1 MSDQPLTPQPLTPQ
15 EVADTLRIA
24 KNTVYE
30 LVKRGELK
38 AYRVG
43 NKFRFNARD
52 VEAYKWGG
60 LGAAGEVRSVP
71 PTEAAPPSNG
81 PGFILCGQDILLD
94 VLAQRLEAHPRG
106 GRVFRSYLGSYNGLH
121 ALYQGQVHAASAH
134 LWDGRT
140 DRYNLPF
147 LPYVLPGVPLVVV
160 HLAVRTVGFY
170 VPAGNPKGLG
180 SWSDLGRSDLVLV
193 NREKGSGMR
202 VLLDE
207 RLRLRGIPT
216 RQVLGYGRSC
226 TTHLAAAATVAR
238 GGGDYALGSEKAGR
252 QVNGIDFVPLQEER
266 YDLVFPR
273 EDLAQSIFQALV
285 EVVQS
290 AEFRQ
295 ELEALGGYGTAETG
309 RIMEPDTGLPPVVP
323 L

>member
-1 MSDQPLTPQPLTPQ
+1 MNDQPLTPQ

-38 AYRVG
+38 AYKVG

-52 VEAYKWGG
+52 VEAYKNG
-60 LGAAGEVRSVP
+60 VP
-71 PTEAAPPSNG
+71 PIGEPLPGAPSVSAPDEVAPGSG
-81 PGFILCGQDILLD
+81 SGFILCGQDILLD
-94 VLAQRLEAHPRG
+94 VLAQRLEGHPRG

-134 LWDGRT
+134 LWDGRSG
-140 DRYNLPF
+140 RYNLPF
-147 LPYVLPGVPLVVV
+147 LPYVLPGTPLVVI

-170 VPAGNPKGLG
+170 VPKGNPKGLG
-180 SWSDLGRSDLVLV
+180 SWADLGRPGLVLV

-207 RLRLRGIPT
+207 RLRLQGIPT
-216 RQVLGYGRSC
+216 RSVQGYSRAC

-238 GGGDYALGSEKAGR
+238 GGGDFALGSEKAGR
-252 QVNGIDFVPLQEER
+252 QVNGIDFIPLQQER
-266 YDLVFPR
+266 YELVFHR
-273 EDLAQSIFQALV
+273 EDLVQPIFQALV

-290 AEFRQ
+290 PGFHQ
-295 ELEALGGYGTAETG
+295 ELEALGGYGTADTG
-309 RIMEPDTGLPPVVP
+309 RIMEPDTDLPPIDP
-323 L
+323 P

>member
-1 MSDQPLTPQPLTPQ
+1 MNDQPLTPQ

-38 AYRVG
+38 AYKVG
-43 NKFRFNARD
+43 NKFRFNPRD
-52 VEAYKWGG
+52 VEAYKVGG
-60 LGAAGEVRSVP
+60 QSAVDPRPAMP
-71 PTEAAPPSNG
+71 PEPVAPSGG

-106 GRVFRSYLGSYNGLH
+106 ARVFRSYLGSYNGLH
-121 ALYQGQVHAASAH
+121 ALYQGLVHAASAH

-147 LPYVLPGVPLVVV
+147 LPYVLPGTPLVVV

-170 VPAGNPKGLG
+170 VPSGNPKGLR
-180 SWSDLGRSDLVLV
+180 SWSDLGRTDLTLV
-193 NREKGSGMR
+193 NRERGSGMR

-207 RLRLRGIPT
+207 RLRLQGIPT
-216 RQVLGYGRSC
+216 RQVPGYPRAC

-238 GGGDYALGSEKAGR
+238 GGGDYALGSEKACR
-252 QVNGIDFVPLQEER
+252 QVNGIEFVPLQQER
-266 YDLVFPR
+266 YELVFQR
-273 EDLAQSIFQALV
+273 EDLAQPIFQALL

-290 AEFRQ
+290 PGFRL
-295 ELEALGGYGTAETG
+295 ELDGLGGYGTAETG
-309 RIMEPDTGLPPVVP
+309 RIMEPDTGR
-323 L
+323 

>member
-1 MSDQPLTPQPLTPQ
+1 MPDDRPLTPQ

-38 AYRVG
+38 AYKVG

-52 VEAYKWGG
+52 VEAYKAGG
-60 LGAAGEVRSVP
+60 APRSSEPPVPQPSTAGA
-71 PTEAAPPSNG
+71 
-81 PGFILCGQDILLD
+81 GFILCGQDILLD
-94 VLAQRLEAHPRG
+94 VLAQRLEAHPQG

-121 ALYQGQVHAASAH
+121 ALYQGAVHAATAH

-140 DRYNLPF
+140 DQYNLPF
-147 LPYVLPGVPLVVV
+147 LPYVLPGTPVVVV
-160 HLAVRTVGFY
+160 HLALRTVGFY
-170 VPAGNPKGLG
+170 VPTGNPKGLK
-180 SWSDLGRSDLVLV
+180 SWADLGRADLTLV

-207 RLRLRGIPT
+207 RLRLLGISSH
-216 RQVLGYGRSC
+216 QVAGYGRAC

-238 GGGDYALGSEKAGR
+238 GGGDFALGSEKTSR
-252 QVNGIDFVPLQEER
+252 QVNGIDFIPLQQER
-266 YDLVFPR
+266 YELVFPK
-273 EDLAQSIFQALV
+273 ENLVQPIFQALL

-290 AEFRQ
+290 PGFRQ
-295 ELEALGGYGTAETG
+295 ELDGLGGYGTAETG
-309 RIMEPDTGLPPVVP
+309 RVMEPDTGR
-323 L
+323 